1 MKRYIVIVKE
11 VRVLEVPVEANSSE
25 EAKSKVREIYSR
37 DNYDKDMTE
46 IVVLERGIIEM
57 FKD

>member
-1 MKRYIVIVKE
+1 MKRYTVIVKE

-25 EAKSKVREIYSR
+25 EAKSKVRKIYSR
-37 DNYDKDMTE
+37 DSYDKDMTE